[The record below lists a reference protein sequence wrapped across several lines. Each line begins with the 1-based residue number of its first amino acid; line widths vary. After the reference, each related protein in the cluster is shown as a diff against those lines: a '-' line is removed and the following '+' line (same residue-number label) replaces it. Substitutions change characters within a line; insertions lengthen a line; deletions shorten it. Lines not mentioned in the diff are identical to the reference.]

1 MTDAKETAAERDLV
15 LRVES
20 LAHGGDGVAREPGG
34 RVVFVP
40 RTAPGDVVRARLVE
54 DHDSWARARAE
65 EIVEA
70 SSRRR
75 EAPCPLYDDCGSCQV
90 QHLETGAQVAAKR
103 DAVRDALERIGG
115 RKTGVEGPVA
125 VGPRFGYR
133 NRVTF
138 TLRRG
143 DDGVVAGY
151 HRVDDPGRLLDVD
164 ECPLAEEPLREA
176 WSELRRSWGAA
187 AGRMPGAGEIRL
199 TLRATEDGEVG
210 LLAEGGEERR
220 PGDPESVFRGCGR
233 LVSYHWEPVDAE
245 RRKMAGEDRL
255 RERWRGREIEV
266 GPATFLQVNRRV
278 ADAMEEHLDRRLG
291 ELDGRRVLDLYAGV
305 GLRALRWAEAGADAE
320 ACESDRE
327 AVADGRRAAD
337 AEGVDVRLRAGRVED
352 ALDEMLP
359 ADDVVVNPPRRGLSE
374 EVCRR
379 LAEADAGRIV
389 YVSCDPATLA
399 RDVERIGDAWR
410 VGEVQP
416 FDAFPQTAHVETIL
430 WLHRR

>member
-1 MTDAKETAAERDLV
+1 MTDTAAESELV

-40 RTAPGDVVRARLVE
+40 RTAPGDVIRARLVE
-54 DHDSWARARAE
+54 EHDSYARARAE
-65 EIVEA
+65 EVVEA

-75 EAPCPLYDDCGSCQV
+75 DAPCPLYDDCGGCQL
-90 QHLETGAQVAAKR
+90 QHMDTGAQVAAKR

-143 DDGVVAGY
+143 DGEVTAGY
-151 HRVDDPGRLLDVD
+151 HRLDEPGRLLDVD

-176 WSELRRSWGAA
+176 WSELRRSWGAG
-187 AGRMPGAGEIRL
+187 AGRMPGAGEVRL
-199 TLRATEDGEVG
+199 TLRATADGEVG

-220 PGDPESVFRGCGR
+220 PGDPESVFRGCRR
-233 LVSYHWEPVDAE
+233 LVSYHWRPVDAG
-245 RRKMAGEDRL
+245 RRKLAGQDRL

-266 GPATFLQVNRRV
+266 GPETFLQVNRH
-278 ADAMEEHLDRRLG
+278 AAAAMEEHLDRRLG
-291 ELDGRRVLDLYAGV
+291 DLEGRRVLDLYAGV
-305 GLRALRWAEAGADAE
+305 GLRAVRWAEAGADAE
-320 ACESDRE
+320 ACEVDEE
-327 AVADGRRAAD
+327 AVADGRGAAE
-337 AEGVDVRLRAGRVED
+337 AAGVDVPLRAGRVEK
-352 ALDEMLP
+352 ALDDLLP

-374 EVCRR
+374 AVCRR
-379 LAEADAGRIV
+379 LSDAEVERLA

-399 RDVERIGDAWR
+399 RDVKRMGEGWG

>member
-1 MTDAKETAAERDLV
+1 VTDTASDPDLV

-20 LAHGGDGVAREPGG
+20 LAHGGDGVAREPDG

-54 DHDSWARARAE
+54 EHDSWARARAE
-65 EIVEA
+65 EVVEA
-70 SSRRR
+70 GSRRR
-75 EAPCPLYDDCGSCQV
+75 EPPCPLYDDCGGCQI
-90 QHLETGAQVAAKR
+90 QHLDTGAQVAAKR
-103 DAVRDALERIGG
+103 DAVRDALQRIGD

-143 DDGVVAGY
+143 EGGVTAGY
-151 HRVDDPGRLLDVD
+151 HRLEHPGRLLDVE

-176 WSELRRSWGAA
+176 WAELRRSWGAG
-187 AGRMPGAGEIRL
+187 AGRMPGDGEVRL
-199 TLRATEDGEVG
+199 TLRATEDGDVG

-233 LVSYHWEPVDAE
+233 LVSYHWKPVDAE
-245 RRKMAGEDRL
+245 RRKMAGEERL
-255 RERWRGREIEV
+255 RERWRGRDLEV
-266 GPATFLQVNRRV
+266 GPETFLQVNRRV

-291 ELDGRRVLDLYAGV
+291 ELEGRRVLDLYAGV
-305 GLRALRWAEAGADAE
+305 GLRALRWAEAGADAA
-320 ACESDRE
+320 ACEVSEE
-327 AVADGRRAAD
+327 AVADGRRASEA
-337 AEGVDVRLRAGRVED
+337 AGVDVPLRAGRVED
-352 ALDEMLP
+352 ALEEMLP

-374 EVCRR
+374 AVCRR
-379 LAEADAGRIV
+379 LAESEAERVA

-399 RDVERIGDAWR
+399 RDVKRMGEGWR